1 MIASLPRVSSNNYPP
16 LTLLRH
22 SSPRRSQDFRLRG
35 QAGFSLL
42 ELSVVVFIVS
52 VLAALAVPAIRKVN
66 LEARSTT
73 VVNDLRVYANALQ
86 TYTQEKGD
94 WPVGGVAPGEIP
106 PGMDGYLSKT
116 NWERITPIGGLY
128 TWSPDTV
135 QQGERHRA
143 AITITSVGE
152 NKVTIDRAQLTDLD
166 KKIDDG
172 VLDTGTFRL
181 GFRNYPVYVL
191 EH

>member
-1 MIASLPRVSSNNYPP
+1 MLG
-16 LTLLRH
+16 T
-22 SSPRRSQDFRLRG
+22 
-35 QAGFSLL
+35 AGFSLL
-42 ELSVVVFIVS
+42 ELSVVVFIIS

-73 VVNDLRVYANALQ
+73 VVNDLRIYTNALQ
-86 TYTQEKGD
+86 TYAQEKGD

-116 NWERITPIGGLY
+116 NWERVTPIGGLY

-135 QQGERHRA
+135 QQGTRHRA
-143 AITITSVGE
+143 AIIITSSGE
-152 NKVTIDRAQLTDLD
+152 NKVTVDRAQLTDLD

-181 GFRNYPVYVL
+181 GFRNYPVYVI

>member
-1 MIASLPRVSSNNYPP
+1 LTPLRPRSRFSARRP
-16 LTLLRH
+16 LGVPGRA
-22 SSPRRSQDFRLRG
+22 PRYRSE
-35 QAGFSLL
+35 AGFTLL
-42 ELSVVVFIVS
+42 ELAVVVFIIS
-52 VLAALAVPAIRKVN
+52 VIAALAVPAIRKVN
-66 LEARSTT
+66 LEARSTA

-86 TYTQEKGD
+86 TYAQEKGD
-94 WPVGGVAPGEIP
+94 WPEGGVGPGEIP

-116 NWERITPIGGLY
+116 NWERATPIGGFY
-128 TWSPDTV
+128 TWSPNTV
-135 QQGERHRA
+135 QQGERHRS
-143 AITITSVGE
+143 AIVITSVGE
-152 NKVTIDRAQLTDLD
+152 NKVSIDKAQLTDLD